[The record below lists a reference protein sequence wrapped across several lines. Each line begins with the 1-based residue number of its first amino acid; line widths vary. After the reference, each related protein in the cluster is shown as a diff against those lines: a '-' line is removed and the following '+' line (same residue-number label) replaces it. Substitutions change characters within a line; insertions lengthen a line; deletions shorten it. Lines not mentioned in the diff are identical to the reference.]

1 MLPMHMAAMQGRID
15 VIELLL
21 KQEPEHSVMLSL
33 NKDSSQIPLSF
44 PYVAL
49 INDQLECAAW

>member
-1 MLPMHMAAMQGRID
+1 MLPIHMAAMQGRID
-15 VIELLL
+15 VIKLLL
-21 KQEPEHSVMLSL
+21 KQEPENSVMLAL

-49 INDQLECAAW
+49 VNDQLECASW